1 MERTP
6 YCRIYYRD
14 HQPYYV
20 VYDQFGRVFTHTT
33 SSAVARQFLALADQG
48 ISAQLYA
55 LLERWN
61 WQIPKWITDQIKA
74 PLQGIDKL
82 RK

>member
-1 MERTP
+1 M
-6 YCRIYYRD
+6 
-14 HQPYYV
+14 
-20 VYDQFGRVFTHTT
+20 THTT

-48 ISAQLYA
+48 ISAQLYN